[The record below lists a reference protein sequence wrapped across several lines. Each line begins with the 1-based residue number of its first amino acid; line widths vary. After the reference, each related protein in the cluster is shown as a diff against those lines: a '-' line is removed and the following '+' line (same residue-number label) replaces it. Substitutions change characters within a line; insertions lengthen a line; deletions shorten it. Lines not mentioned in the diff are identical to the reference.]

1 MDPTAH
7 WALDLRLD
15 RGRPT
20 LTGWRARVTL
30 RDIKRGGTTGKPMY
44 TVRYDVC
51 RAFYIGRTAKAIFA
65 VRFPTG
71 ARQT

>member
-1 MDPTAH
+1 M
-7 WALDLRLD
+7 
-15 RGRPT
+15 G
-20 LTGWRARVTL
+20 
-30 RDIKRGGTTGKPMY
+30 KRIFA
-44 TVRYDVC
+44 VRYNVC